1 MDKLMQSLFNC
12 ITDCTLE
19 KYYEPT
25 GVRRYWAERDAIG
38 RALWEQ
44 LPPEQ
49 KQELE
54 ALQRAYDRAQMA
66 ELEAMFLASFDQIIA
81 MHLPHCPQPA
91 VPASP
96 L

>member
-1 MDKLMQSLFNC
+1 MDKLMQSLFDY
-12 ITDCTLE
+12 ITDNTLE
-19 KYYEPT
+19 KYYGPA
-25 GVRRYWAERDAIG
+25 GVNGYCEERDAIG
-38 RALWEQ
+38 RKLWEQ

-81 MHLPHCPQPA
+81 LYRPHCAPTA
-91 VPASP
+91 VPAAP